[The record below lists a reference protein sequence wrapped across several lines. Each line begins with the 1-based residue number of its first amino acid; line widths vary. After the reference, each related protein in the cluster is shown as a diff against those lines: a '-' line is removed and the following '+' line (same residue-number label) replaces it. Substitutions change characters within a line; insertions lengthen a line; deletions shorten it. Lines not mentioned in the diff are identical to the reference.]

1 MSSDAAAFG
10 EWATHSTVSYAMRHT
25 QTHGVPAIAVFDGA
39 KMKRII
45 NSGSRSRHEDEFA
58 VAEGLTM
65 DQAAIAVFY
74 LLN

>member
-1 MSSDAAAFG
+1 
-10 EWATHSTVSYAMRHT
+10 MRHT